1 MGRLPGFDYKRP
13 FFYMV
18 TLKGLPPQKR
28 AAPGPGSAGGP
39 PGPPFSEIA
48 PDGKIIP
55 NAITEAFERILAA
68 FPKQWPWV
76 ASFSPH
82 VVMPDHLH
90 LMVKLGGREA
100 ALQNPSGR
108 ESALQ
113 DSAAPAK
120 PVALGTLIGQL
131 KKHLRAAY
139 WEVVQGGLP
148 AAGAPAG
155 AGDAK
160 PPDIFEPD
168 FHDWIVKKEGQLK
181 AFRTYIRENG
191 PRAARRRANR
201 QFFTRARQIDFQ
213 GSRYWAYGNEAL
225 LELPQIVAI
234 KGHRRAMGGR
244 ETALQDP
251 GGREA
256 ALQNPGRTGL
266 LAAASRIGPGGA
278 GLSTFLSPLEK
289 EAGNEILKAGG
300 SLIVLS
306 MEGFAERWHPSERQ
320 ERWCAAGRMLY
331 LSPFEPRAAKLT
343 RQEMH
348 VRAHALVDWALQH
361 SQEQLEAWP

>member
-18 TLKGLPPQKR
+18 TLKALPPQKR
-28 AAPGPGSAGGP
+28 AASRPGSAGGP
-39 PGPPFSEIA
+39 PGPPFSAIA
-48 PDGKIIP
+48 PDGRILSNP
-55 NAITEAFERILAA
+55 ITEAFERVLAA

-82 VVMPDHLH
+82 AIMPDHLH
-90 LMVKLGGREA
+90 LMVKLGGSRA
-100 ALQNPSGR
+100 AG
-108 ESALQ
+108 
-113 DSAAPAK
+113 AAPAK

-148 AAGAPAG
+148 AVGAQVG
-155 AGDAK
+155 AGTAK

-168 FHDWIVKKEGQLK
+168 FHDWIVKKEGQLA
-181 AFRTYIRENG
+181 AFRTYILENG

-201 QFFTRARQIDFQ
+201 QYFTRARQIDFR

-225 LELPQIVAI
+225 LELPAIVAI
-234 KGHRRAMGGR
+234 KGHRRPMGGREATLQDPGGR
-244 ETALQDP
+244 ETALQNL
-251 GGREA
+251 GRE
-256 ALQNPGRTGL
+256 GL

-289 EAGNEILKAGG
+289 EAGNAILKAGG

-306 MEGFAERWHPSERQ
+306 MEGFPERWHPSEKQ

-348 VRAHALVDWALQH
+348 MRAHALVDWALEH
-361 SQEQLEAWP
+361 SQKQLEAWP

>member
-18 TLKGLPPQKR
+18 TLKALPPQKR
-28 AAPGPGSAGGP
+28 AAPDSGFAGGAP
-39 PGPPFSEIA
+39 APPFSEIA
-48 PDGKIIP
+48 ADGTIVP
-55 NAITEAFERILAA
+55 NAITEAFERTIAA

-76 ASFSPH
+76 ESFSPH
-82 VVMPDHLH
+82 VIMPDHLH

-100 ALQNPSGR
+100 APQAPASL
-108 ESALQ
+108 
-113 DSAAPAK
+113 PAK

-139 WEVVQGGLP
+139 WEILQGGLP
-148 AAGAPAG
+148 AASAPAG
-155 AGDAK
+155 AGAAK

-168 FHDWIVKKEGQLK
+168 FHDWIVKKEGQLE

-201 QFFTRARQIDFQ
+201 QFFTRARQIEFR
-213 GSRYWAYGNEAL
+213 GARYWAYGNEAL

-234 KGHRRAMGGR
+234 KGHRRPM
-244 ETALQDP
+244 

-256 ALQNPGRTGL
+256 ALQDPAALQGPDVPKNPGREGL

-306 MEGFAERWHPSERQ
+306 MEGFPERWHPSEKQ

-348 VRAHALVDWALQH
+348 MRAHALVDWALQH